1 MKYIGWAVLYEGAS
15 DAAYFDVLIHRVME
29 DIVFRGTKFPSI
41 PTAPSIRLRR
51 GSADSFAT
59 EACAAQEAF
68 HLVFVH
74 ADTGGR
80 AQEANLG
87 ARTTAY
93 QDALTQCCDWPAERC
108 VIVTPR
114 HETEAWVLA
123 DPEAV
128 CGALG
133 YRGAPEAIGLP
144 ATAAEAE
151 RLVDP
156 KVAIEQ
162 AIGAVRRG
170 RRGSGDASQIF
181 AAVAQRQALDRLRG
195 SDSFRQFEAK
205 LQEGLEHLGAL

>member
-15 DAAYFDVLIHRVME
+15 DAAYFDVLLHRVME
-29 DIVFRGTKFPSI
+29 DIVFRGSKFPSI
-41 PTAPSIRLRR
+41 PTAPNIRLRR
-51 GSADSFAT
+51 GSADSFAA

-87 ARTTAY
+87 DRTTAY
-93 QDALTQCCDWPAERC
+93 QEALARCCDWPAERC

-123 DPEAV
+123 DPEAI

-133 YRGAPEAIGLP
+133 FRGDPQAIGLP

-151 RLVDP
+151 RLIDP
-156 KVAIEQ
+156 KAAIEQ
-162 AIGAVRRG
+162 AISEVRRG
-170 RRGSGDASQIF
+170 RRDSGDASQIF
-181 AAVAQRQALDRLRG
+181 AAVAQRQALERLRG
-195 SDSFRQFEAK
+195 SDSFRQFEAR
-205 LQEGLEHLGAL
+205 LQVGLDHIGAL